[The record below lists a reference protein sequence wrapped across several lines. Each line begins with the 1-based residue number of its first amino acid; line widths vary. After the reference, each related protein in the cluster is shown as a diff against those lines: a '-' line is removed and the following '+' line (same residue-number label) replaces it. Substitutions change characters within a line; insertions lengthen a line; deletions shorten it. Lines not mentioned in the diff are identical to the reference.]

1 MNDLPLP
8 ELAAQLK
15 AGYGKNVPI
24 AILHRLGLPGEEV
37 VTGTLDEIVEKV
49 AGRDFFNLSG
59 AARRPSLTLVI
70 AGETLTATVDGKWW
84 DWRREHVWKF
94 RNGGER

>member
-1 MNDLPLP
+1 
-8 ELAAQLK
+8 
-15 AGYGKNVPI
+15 
-24 AILHRLGLPGEEV
+24 
-37 VTGTLDEIVEKV
+37 
-49 AGRDFFNLSG
+49 
-59 AARRPSLTLVI
+59 LVI